1 MRGTESMREMVGV
14 RQSPNMNPASDRTV
28 RSDSLEDGQAPR
40 VSPDSSTALAL
51 QDALPTLPTPT
62 QDLPSQPEPLVLTCP
77 KYGAISPR
85 RFLEPGA
92 PQVHRDVLAS
102 PTSDGSSRPRTG
114 AWSTVAS
121 QAQALAPKSKDAY
134 SSQHGSHSFDPLSCT
149 ELAS

>member
-1 MRGTESMREMVGV
+1 MREMVEV
-14 RQSPNMNPASDRTV
+14 RRSPNMN
-28 RSDSLEDGQAPR
+28 R
-40 VSPDSSTALAL
+40 VPNMVQSALAGSST
-51 QDALPTLPTPT
+51 
-62 QDLPSQPEPLVLTCP
+62 
-77 KYGAISPR
+77 
-85 RFLEPGA
+85 

-134 SSQHGSHSFDPLSCT
+134 SSQHGSHSFDPLGCT